1 MTGTVTMLNAAI
13 VNPKSARPEI
23 SENGMRVLQARYLRR
38 DLHGQVA
45 ETPRQMFERVARAVS
60 QAELVFGPASNAR
73 FWEERFLEMLA
84 SLDFLPNSPTLMNAG
99 TQLGQLSACFVLP
112 IEDTLESIF
121 QALSSMALIQRSGGG
136 TGFSFSRLRA
146 AGELLKS
153 SGGASSGPVSFMKIF
168 DSATEN
174 IKLGGKRRG
183 ANMAVLRVDHPDIV
197 AFIDSKRDGHS
208 LANFNLSVAATD
220 EFMAAVKTGGAHPL
234 RDSSGRT
241 IRSLPARAIFDRIC
255 QAAWETGDP
264 GLVFLDTINRTS
276 PTPSDGWI
284 ESTNPCGEVPLLPYE
299 ACNLGSI
306 NVTRFIN
313 PEAGDGKVEW
323 ERLRRTVHDA
333 VRFLDDVITTN
344 RYPLGEIQR
353 VTEAH
358 RKIGLGIMGFAEA
371 CILCG
376 ISYSSDEAL
385 RFAEELMQFI
395 AAEARGASAALAE
408 ERGPFPAWDRSSFA
422 QSGLRLRNATQVSI
436 APTGTI
442 SLIAGTSSGIE
453 PLFALAYR
461 RIGVLEGQ
469 ELVELNPI
477 FRRYLQGCG
486 PQGAEIAQSVAR
498 TGTLAGLDSVPAELR
513 RLFVT
518 ALEVSPEQHVRMQAA
533 FQKHTDNAVS
543 KTVNLPADAQ
553 VQDIAGVYTLAYR
566 LGCKGVTVFRYG
578 SKPDQVLRLG
588 AEEEPY
594 EHEYF
599 ARCDPGAC
607 KL

>member
-1 MTGTVTMLNAAI
+1 MLNAAI
-13 VNPKSARPEI
+13 LNLKNTRPEI
-23 SENGMRVLQARYLRR
+23 SENGMRVLKARYLRR
-38 DLHGQVA
+38 DLRGQVV
-45 ETPRQMFERVARAVS
+45 ETPQQMFERVARAVS
-60 QAELVFGPASNAR
+60 EAELVFGPASNAR
-73 FWEERFLEMLA
+73 FWEERFSEMLVA
-84 SLDFLPNSPTLMNAG
+84 LDFLPNSPTLMNAG

-121 QALSSMALIQRSGGG
+121 QALSSMALVQRSGGG

-153 SGGASSGPVSFMKIF
+153 TGGASSGPVSFMKIF

-197 AFIDSKRDGHS
+197 AFIDSKRDGRS

-220 EFMAAVKTGGAHPL
+220 EFMAAVETGGEQSL
-234 RDSSGRT
+234 CDSSRRI
-241 IRSLPARAIFDRIC
+241 IRILPARAIFDRIC

-264 GLVFLDTINRTS
+264 GLVFLDTINRAN
-276 PTPSDGWI
+276 PTPADGWI
-284 ESTNPCGEVPLLPYE
+284 ESTNPCGEVPLLPFE
-299 ACNLGSI
+299 SCNLGSI
-306 NVTRFIN
+306 NLTHFIN
-313 PEAGDGKVEW
+313 PEAGNGKVEW
-323 ERLRRTVHDA
+323 GRLRRAVHDA
-333 VRFLDDVITTN
+333 VRFLDDVITIN
-344 RYPLGEIQR
+344 RSPLPEIEQA
-353 VTEAH
+353 TKAH

-376 ISYSSDEAL
+376 ISYSSDAAL
-385 RFAEELMQFI
+385 GFAEELMQFI
-395 AAEARGASAALAE
+395 AAEARSASASLAE
-408 ERGPFPAWDRSSFA
+408 ERGPFPAWNRSSFA
-422 QSGLRLRNATQVSI
+422 PSLRLRNATQVSI

-461 RIGVLEGQ
+461 RAVLEGQ

-477 FRRYLQGCG
+477 FHRYLQCCG
-486 PQGAEIAQSVAR
+486 TTGSGIAEAVAR
-498 TGTLAGLDSVPAELR
+498 TGSLAGQDAVPAELR

-518 ALEVSPEQHVRMQAA
+518 ALEIPPEHHVRMQAA

-543 KTVNLPADAQ
+543 KTVNLPADAR
-553 VQDIAGVYTLAYR
+553 VEDIAGVYSLAYK

-599 ARCDPGAC
+599 TRCDPGAC

>member
-1 MTGTVTMLNAAI
+1 MRNMAI
-13 VNPKSARPEI
+13 ASLKSSRPEI
-23 SENGMRVLQARYLRR
+23 GENGMRVLKARYLRR
-38 DLHGQVA
+38 DLRGQVA

-60 QAELVFGPASNAR
+60 EAELVFGPASNAR
-73 FWEERFLEMLA
+73 FWEERFAEMLA

-197 AFIDSKRDGHS
+197 AFIDSKRDGRS

-220 EFMAAVKTGGAHPL
+220 AFMAAVQTGGEQPL
-234 RDSSGRT
+234 HDSRGRI
-241 IRSLPARAIFDRIC
+241 IRNLPARAIFERIC
-255 QAAWETGDP
+255 KVAWETGDP
-264 GLVFLDTINRTS
+264 GLVFIDTINRAS
-276 PTPSDGWI
+276 STPSDGWI

-313 PEAGDGKVEW
+313 PEAENGKVEW
-323 ERLRRTVHDA
+323 KRLRRTVHDA

-344 RYPLGEIQR
+344 KYPLPEIER
-353 VTEAH
+353 ITEEH

-371 CILCG
+371 CILRG
-376 ISYSSDEAL
+376 ISYSSGAAL
-385 RFAEELMQFI
+385 GFAEELMQFI
-395 AAEARGASAALAE
+395 AAEARSASAALAE
-408 ERGPFPAWDRSSFA
+408 ERGPFPAWGRSRFA
-422 QSGLRLRNATQVSI
+422 PSGLRLRNATQVSI

-461 RIGVLEGQ
+461 RVGVLEKE

-477 FRRYLQGCG
+477 FQRYLQCCG
-486 PQGAEIAQSVAR
+486 PKGSGIAQAVAR
-498 TGTLAGLDSVPAELR
+498 TGSLAGQHAVPAELR

-518 ALEVSPEQHVRMQAA
+518 ALEIPPEHHVRMQAA

-543 KTVNLPADAQ
+543 KTVNLPSDAR
-553 VQDIAGVYTLAYR
+553 VEDIAGVYSLAYK

-578 SKPDQVLRLG
+578 SKREQVLRLG
-588 AEEEPY
+588 TEEEPY

>member
-1 MTGTVTMLNAAI
+1 MRNVAMASLKNT
-13 VNPKSARPEI
+13 RPEI
-23 SENGMRVLQARYLRR
+23 GENGMRVLKARYLRR
-38 DLHGQVA
+38 DLRGQVA

-60 QAELVFGPASNAR
+60 EAELVFGPASNAR
-73 FWEERFLEMLA
+73 FWEERFSEMLA

-197 AFIDSKRDGHS
+197 AFIDSKRDGRS

-220 EFMAAVKTGGAHPL
+220 EFMAAVQTGGEQSLH
-234 RDSSGRT
+234 DSNGRT

-255 QAAWETGDP
+255 QAAWKTGDP
-264 GLVFLDTINRTS
+264 GLVFIDTINRTS
-276 PTPSDGWI
+276 PTPADGWI

-313 PEAGDGKVEW
+313 PEAENGKVEW

-344 RYPLGEIQR
+344 KYPLPEIER
-353 VTEAH
+353 ITEAH

-376 ISYSSDEAL
+376 ISYSSDAAL
-385 RFAEELMQFI
+385 GFAEELMQFI
-395 AAEARGASAALAE
+395 AAEARRASAALAG

-422 QSGLRLRNATQVSI
+422 PSGLRLRNATQVSI

-461 RIGVLEGQ
+461 RVGVLE
-469 ELVELNPI
+469 EEKLVELNPI
-477 FRRYLQGCG
+477 FQRYLHGCG
-486 PQGAEIAQSVAR
+486 AKGSRIAEAVAR
-498 TGTLAGLDSVPAELR
+498 TGSLAGQDTVPAELR

-518 ALEVSPEQHVRMQAA
+518 ALEIPPEHHVRMQAA

-543 KTVNLPADAQ
+543 KTVNLPADAR
-553 VQDIAGVYTLAYR
+553 VEDIAGVYSLACK

-588 AEEEPY
+588 TEEEPY

-599 ARCDPGAC
+599 TRCDPGAC

>member
-1 MTGTVTMLNAAI
+1 MLNAAI
-13 VNPKSARPEI
+13 LNLKNTRPEI
-23 SENGMRVLQARYLRR
+23 SENGMRVLKARYLRR
-38 DLHGQVA
+38 DLRGQVV
-45 ETPRQMFERVARAVS
+45 ETPQQMFERVARAVS
-60 QAELVFGPASNAR
+60 EAELVFGPASNAR
-73 FWEERFLEMLA
+73 FWEERFSEMLVA
-84 SLDFLPNSPTLMNAG
+84 LDFLPNSPTLMNAG

-121 QALSSMALIQRSGGG
+121 QALSSMALVQRSGGG

-153 SGGASSGPVSFMKIF
+153 TGGASSGPISFMKIF

-183 ANMAVLRVDHPDIV
+183 ANMAALRVDHPDIV
-197 AFIDSKRDGHS
+197 AFIDSKRDGRS

-220 EFMAAVKTGGAHPL
+220 EFMAAVETGGEQSL
-234 RDSSGRT
+234 RDSSGRI
-241 IRSLPARAIFDRIC
+241 IRILPARAIFDRIC

-264 GLVFLDTINRTS
+264 GLVFLDTINRAN
-276 PTPSDGWI
+276 PTPADGWI
-284 ESTNPCGEVPLLPYE
+284 ESTNPCGEVPLLPFE
-299 ACNLGSI
+299 SCNLGSI
-306 NVTRFIN
+306 NITRFIN
-313 PEAGDGKVEW
+313 PEAENGKVEW
-323 ERLRRTVHDA
+323 GRLRRTVHDA
-333 VRFLDDVITTN
+333 VRFLDDVITIN
-344 RYPLGEIQR
+344 RSPLPEIEQA
-353 VTEAH
+353 TKAH

-376 ISYSSDEAL
+376 ISYSCDAAL
-385 RFAEELMQFI
+385 GFAEELMQFI
-395 AAEARGASAALAE
+395 AAEARSASASLAE
-408 ERGPFPAWDRSSFA
+408 ERGPFPAWNRSSFA
-422 QSGLRLRNATQVSI
+422 PSLRLRNATQVSI

-461 RIGVLEGQ
+461 RAVLEGQ

-477 FRRYLQGCG
+477 FQRYLEACG
-486 PQGAEIAQSVAR
+486 AKGSEIAEAVAR
-498 TGTLAGLDSVPAELR
+498 TGSLAGQDAVPAELR

-518 ALEVSPEQHVRMQAA
+518 ALEIPPEQHVRMQAT

-543 KTVNLPADAQ
+543 KTVNLPADAR
-553 VQDIAGVYTLAYR
+553 VEDVAGVYSLAYK

-599 ARCDPGAC
+599 TRCDPGAC